1 MQRVFAVRIGDKYG
15 PHYEDYI
22 NSKIPN
28 VTWIRQ
34 ESIGKLQWNKLI
46 PMNMD
51 IDEPV
56 VVIDIDMFFIND
68 YMDVINYPI
77 QRGEFVSMPG
87 WWQDAKGYTLQG
99 GFQKYYPKDC
109 KYIYDEFTSKPDYW
123 MEYYIKNGTT
133 IGPVNGE
140 QYFIEDQ
147 VKKIL
152 KLKLIPETWVS
163 RWETNISERL
173 EFSLNLHY
181 NASYLRLGQEFYPDL
196 KILHFLDQGSLHA
209 DELKALEQSLLY
221 VN

>member
-28 VTWIRQ
+28 VTWIRE

-46 PMNMD
+46 PMSLN

-56 VVIDIDMFFIND
+56 VVIDIDMFFIHD
-68 YMDVINYPI
+68 YMDIINYPI
-77 QRGEFVSMPG
+77 EPGEFVSMPG
-87 WWQDAKGYTLQG
+87 WWQDAKGYTMQG

-109 KYIYDEFTSKPDYW
+109 KYIYDEFISKPDYW

-133 IGPVNGE
+133 IGPINGE

-147 VKKIL
+147 VKKRL
-152 KLKLIPETWVS
+152 KLKLAPKTWVT
-163 RWETNISERL
+163 RWEHQMTERL
-173 EFSLNLHY
+173 EFSLNLY
-181 NASYLRLGQEFYPDL
+181 YQADWLRLGEEFYPDL
-196 KILHFLDQGSLHA
+196 RVIHFLDQGSLNK
-209 DELKALEQSLLY
+209 DELKALEQSLLFLD
-221 VN
+221 

>member
-28 VTWIRQ
+28 VTWIRE
-34 ESIGKLQWNKLI
+34 ESIGRLQWNKLI
-46 PMNMD
+46 PMSSD
-51 IDEPV
+51 TDEPIV
-56 VVIDIDMFFIND
+56 IIDIDMFFIHD
-68 YMDVINYPI
+68 YMDLINYPI
-77 QRGEFVSMPG
+77 KPGEFLSMPA

-109 KYIYDEFTSKPDYW
+109 KYIYDEFISKPDYW

-133 IGPVNGE
+133 IGPINGE

-147 VKKIL
+147 VKKRL
-152 KLKLIPETWVS
+152 KLKLTPKTWVT
-163 RWETNISERL
+163 RWEYQMTERL

-181 NASYLRLGQEFYPDL
+181 QADWLRLGEEFYPDL
-196 KILHFLDQGSLHA
+196 RVVHFLDQESLNK
-209 DELKALEQSLLY
+209 DELKALEQSLLFLD
-221 VN
+221 

>member
-28 VTWIRQ
+28 VTWIHE

-46 PMNMD
+46 PMSLD

-56 VVIDIDMFFIND
+56 VVIDIDMLFIHD
-68 YMDVINYPI
+68 YMDIINYPI
-77 QRGEFVSMPG
+77 QPGEFVSMPA
-87 WWQDAKGYTLQG
+87 WWSDAEGYTLQG

-109 KYIYDEFTSKPDYW
+109 KYIYDEFVSRPDYW

-147 VKKIL
+147 IRDKL
-152 KLKLIPETWVS
+152 KLKLIPETWVT
-163 RWETNISERL
+163 RWEHQMTDRL
-173 EFSLNLHY
+173 YKSLNLY
-181 NASYLRLGQEFYPDL
+181 YQADWLRLGGEFYSDL
-196 KILHFLDQGSLHA
+196 RLVHFLDQGSLHE
-209 DELKALEQSLLY
+209 DELKALVQSLTSED
-221 VN
+221 

>member
-28 VTWIRQ
+28 VTWIRE

-46 PMNMD
+46 PMSLD

-56 VVIDIDMFFIND
+56 VVIDIDMLFIHD

-77 QRGEFVSMPG
+77 QPGEFVSMPA
-87 WWQDAKGYTLQG
+87 WWSDAEGYTLQG

-109 KYIYDEFTSKPDYW
+109 KYIYDEFVSKPDYW

-147 VKKIL
+147 IRDKL
-152 KLKLIPETWVS
+152 KLKLIPETWVT
-163 RWETNISERL
+163 RWEHQMTDRL
-173 EFSLNLHY
+173 YKSLNLY
-181 NASYLRLGQEFYPDL
+181 YQADWLRLGGEFYSDL
-196 KILHFLDQGSLHA
+196 RLVHFLDQGSLRE
-209 DELKALEQSLLY
+209 DELKALVQSLTSED
-221 VN
+221 